1 MAFSEVHLIY
11 ASKNSD
17 SGHKTLNG
25 QYRVV
30 LIRLFGAEAE
40 KYTQKIRQM
49 IDRAIEPKLASH
61 KTQICKLIVA
71 YKITLKL
78 TIFTIL
84 YLPQKH
90 TI

>member
-1 MAFSEVHLIY
+1 MEVMAFSEVHLIY

-40 KYTQKIRQM
+40 KYTQK
-49 IDRAIEPKLASH
+49 
-61 KTQICKLIVA
+61 
-71 YKITLKL
+71 
-78 TIFTIL
+78 
-84 YLPQKH
+84 
-90 TI
+90 